1 MGIYFRGIIIL
12 LSVMLLGVGIKAKF
26 DCRKKIVSK
35 YLKDREKYLNCLSI
49 LYIITAII
57 WIATAIFNVF
67 SIYPFTIFLLL
78 VFLIENKY
86 GRIKK
91 KKTA

>member
-12 LSVMLLGVGIKAKF
+12 LSVILLGVGIKARF
-26 DCRKKIVSK
+26 DLRKKIVSK
-35 YLKDREKYLNCLSI
+35 VLKDRDKYLNYLSI
-49 LYIITAII
+49 LYVITSVI
-57 WIATAIFNVF
+57 WITTAVFNIF
-67 SIYPFTIFLLL
+67 SIYTGIVFLLL
-78 VFLIENKY
+78 VSLVERKY